1 MTYKSPLPVTLAL
14 ALILAA
20 CAPASTPDPGPP
32 PVSTP
37 SQAPSQVPS
46 PLPPTESPAPNATP
60 SPVPSPTLTPQPA
73 TTFPD
78 PGAFAWVEV
87 LSGLQRPVDLQNAGD
102 GSGRLFIV
110 EKAGRIRVFAD
121 GQLLATP
128 FLDLTDRVGSSA
140 NEQGL
145 LGLAFHPRYLEN
157 GRFFVNYTD
166 LNGNTV
172 IARFNV
178 TAADPNQANPASET
192 VLLRVQQPYRNHNG
206 GMVAFGPDGYLYL
219 GLGDGGSAGDP
230 LGYAQVTDTYL
241 GKILRLDVDNG
252 DPYAIPPDNPFAGGG
267 GFPEIWA
274 YGLRNPWRFSFDP
287 LTGDLFIADVGQNKW
302 EEINFLPAGST
313 GRLNFGWNIYE
324 GLHHYQGEPQMNF
337 PYIDPVAEYSHQVG
351 CSVTGGYVYRGAMPE
366 WQGIYF
372 YADYCSGHIWGLLNV
387 EGQWQAQ
394 VLFEAG
400 VSVTSFG
407 MDESGEIFFV
417 GDNGQI
423 FRLAER

>member
-1 MTYKSPLPVTLAL
+1 MTRKLILLVTSTLAL
-14 ALILAA
+14 ALSA

-37 SQAPSQVPS
+37 TRPPSQAPSIS
-46 PLPPTESPAPNATP
+46 PPTETPIPSATP
-60 SPVPSPTLTPQPA
+60 SPTFTPQPA
-73 TTFPD
+73 TTFPNPD
-78 PGAFAWVEV
+78 DYAWVEV

-102 GSGRLFIV
+102 GSGRLFII
-110 EKAGRIRVFAD
+110 EKVGRIRIFAG

-145 LGLAFHPRYLEN
+145 LGLAFHPRYPEN

-166 LNGNTV
+166 LDGNTV

-178 TAADPNQANPASET
+178 TAADPDQANPNSET
-192 VLLRVQQPYRNHNG
+192 VLLRVQQPYPNHNG
-206 GMVAFGPDGYLYL
+206 GGLTFGPDGYLYL

-230 LGYAQVTDTYL
+230 FGYAQVTDSYL

-252 DPYAIPPDNPFAGGG
+252 DPYAIPPDNPFAAGG

-287 LTGDLFIADVGQNKW
+287 LTDDLYIADVGQNKW
-302 EEINFLPAGST
+302 EEINYLPAGST

-351 CSVTGGYVYRGAMPE
+351 CSVTGGYVYRGAMPA

-372 YADYCSGHIWGLLNV
+372 YADYCSGRVWGLLNV

-394 VLFEAG
+394 VLFETG
-400 VSVTSFG
+400 VPVTSFG
-407 MDESGEIFFV
+407 VDESGEIYLV
-417 GDNGQI
+417 GDTGQI
-423 FRLAER
+423 LRLAER